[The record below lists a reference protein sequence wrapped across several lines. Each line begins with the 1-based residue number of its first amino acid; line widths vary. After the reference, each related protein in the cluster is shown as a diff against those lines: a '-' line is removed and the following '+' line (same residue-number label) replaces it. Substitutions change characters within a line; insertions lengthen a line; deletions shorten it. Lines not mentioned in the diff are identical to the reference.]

1 MDFTEYV
8 EPTIAFIR
16 ANQAWAAPIV
26 FALAFGESL
35 AFVSLVLPSTVFL
48 VAIGGLLGASGIS
61 FWPVWL
67 AAGTGGV
74 LGYSISYWVGLYFKD
89 SIHKIWPFTRYPEL
103 IPKGQRFFDRYG
115 AFGVFLG
122 HFFGPIRA
130 VIPVVAGMYSM
141 RQLPFQIANISSAFL
156 WAAGVL
162 APTTFGMKWLVG
174 AH

>member
-1 MDFTEYV
+1 MDLTEYV

-16 ANQAWAAPIV
+16 ANQVWAVPIV

-35 AFVSLVLPSTVFL
+35 AFLSLLLPSTVFL
-48 VAIGGLLGASGIS
+48 VAIGGLLGASGIN

-67 AAGTGGV
+67 AAGIGSV

-89 SIHKIWPFTRYPEL
+89 SVHKIWPFTRYPAL

-122 HFFGPIRA
+122 HFFGPVRA

-141 RQLPFQIANISSAFL
+141 RQLPFQIANVSSAFL
-156 WAAGVL
+156 WATGVL
-162 APTTFGMKWLVG
+162 APTTYGMKWLVG
-174 AH
+174 AG